1 MGGVVSRDDFMWTY
15 DEQPHTSRRK
25 EIVKKYP
32 QIKELFGVDP
42 SLKWV
47 IAAMVAVQVFFC
59 WLLQNE
65 DWLLVTIMAYCCGGV
80 INHALTLAIHD
91 ISHNTAFGQKRS
103 FDNRVFGIFTNL
115 PIGIPISVAFKKY
128 HVEHHRY
135 LGEDGLDT
143 DVPTEFEAKFFTS
156 PFRKF
161 VWLILQVQPLFYG
174 LRPLIIYNKL
184 PNDLEIL
191 NFAVQIAFDLVI
203 LYAFGIKAL
212 FYLIFGTLIAM
223 GVHPS
228 AGHFISEHYVFTE
241 GQETYSYYGPWNLC
255 TFNVGYHMEHHDFP
269 YVPSRSLPALR
280 AMAPEYYA
288 SLDQHQSWT
297 WVLYSFV
304 IDPKM
309 GPYARHKRVASAPQ
323 VLEGRHILRKYW
335 EGIFNYFA
343 IPEIS
348 RWISS
353 CISAKKT
360 D

>member
-1 MGGVVSRDDFMWTY
+1 MGGVVSRDDFLWTY
-15 DEQPHTSRRK
+15 DEQPHTSRRT

-47 IAAMVAVQVFFC
+47 ITAMVAAQLFFC
-59 WLLQNE
+59 WLLQDE
-65 DWLLVTIMAYCCGGV
+65 DLLLVLLMAYCCGGV

-91 ISHNTAFGQKRS
+91 VSHNTAFGQKRS
-103 FDNRVFGIFTNL
+103 FDNRIFGIFTNL

-156 PFRKF
+156 APLKF
-161 VWLILQVQPLFYG
+161 IWLILQPLFYG

-191 NFAVQIAFDLVI
+191 NFAVQFAFDGLI
-203 LYAFGIKAL
+203 WYCFGFKSL
-212 FYLIFGTLIAM
+212 FYLVFGTLIAM

-241 GQETYSYYGPWNLC
+241 GQETYSYYGLWNLC

-269 YVPSRSLPALR
+269 YVPSRHLPKLR
-280 AMAPEYYA
+280 EIASEYYT

-304 IDPKM
+304 TDPKM

-323 VLEGRHILRKYW
+323 IHEGRHILRQYW

-343 IPEIS
+343 IPQIMS
-348 RWISS
+348 WISDS
-353 CISAKKT
+353 ISAKKVK
-360 D
+360 